1 MIISTGAS
9 KISEI
14 DNAIKIISEVSE
26 CEISLL
32 HCVLNYPT
40 SAANANLGRI
50 SYLLSRYP
58 EYKVGYSDHTKS
70 FDSLKVIP
78 AAFVLGSTIFEKHFT
93 LTKSKKGNDH
103 YHSFDTTDVI
113 ECLETLNYLGEVMS
127 FDEQKFIE
135 IQEKAIKFAR
145 RGLYANVDIEPG
157 RILQNSD
164 ITSLRPVP
172 ENGITASEILNLIGQ
187 KAQKYIKAGSP
198 ITIQDLKN

>member
-1 MIISTGAS
+1 M
-9 KISEI
+9 
-14 DNAIKIISEVSE
+14 
-26 CEISLL
+26 
-32 HCVLNYPT
+32 
-40 SAANANLGRI
+40 
-50 SYLLSRYP
+50 
-58 EYKVGYSDHTKS
+58 
-70 FDSLKVIP
+70 
-78 AAFVLGSTIFEKHFT
+78 GSTIFEKHFT

-145 RGLYANVDIEPG
+145 RGLYANADIEPG